1 VSWAQLQEIVREAKV
16 MASEDRSVR
25 PSACPNDGE
34 PLVSDFAGQ
43 LVCPYDGW
51 RPGADVS

>member
-1 VSWAQLQEIVREAKV
+1 MSWEQLLTVIREQDADDK
-16 MASEDRSVR
+16 AAAAAR

-34 PLVSDFAGQ
+34 PLVVGLGG

-51 RPGADVS
+51 TP